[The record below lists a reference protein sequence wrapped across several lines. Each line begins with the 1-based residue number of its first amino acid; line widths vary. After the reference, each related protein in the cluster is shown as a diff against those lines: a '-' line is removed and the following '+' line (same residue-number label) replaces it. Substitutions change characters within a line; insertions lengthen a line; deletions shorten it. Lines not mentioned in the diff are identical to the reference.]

1 MILIDLPP
9 PGVGSTG
16 GGFFMSWLRV
26 NTKRVNF
33 DRIFQPYRSLHELL
47 PDFFCGTE
55 YAFPCF
61 TQKWFRGV
69 ALLFSN
75 GSHFLFSTSSFC
87 HNNLLIF
94 SRLSQGLY
102 IRFDLNH
109 QSTKFH
115 WKVAQKGTLF
125 VKNSDV
131 PPTLP
136 IKWQKCML
144 YLFQRNT

>member
-26 NTKRVNF
+26 ITKRVNF

-61 TQKWFRGV
+61 TQNDFL
-69 ALLFSN
+69 ALLCF
-75 GSHFLFSTSSFC
+75 FRTAATFFFFTSSFS

-136 IKWQKCML
+136 IK
-144 YLFQRNT
+144 